1 MSADKNE
8 RAMRDTQ
15 QDMADEAERMER
27 RLEELGEH
35 ADDAEKKAQL
45 TREQAA
51 TEMDEPPGGG
61 ESGGAEDVA

>member
-8 RAMRDTQ
+8 QAIRDTQ

-27 RLEELGEH
+27 GLEELGEH
-35 ADDAEKKAQL
+35 ADDAEKKAQV

-51 TEMDEPPGGG
+51 TETDEPPGGG